1 MFWHPVLSFV
11 DLWPNLSRKVPL
23 RVLLR
28 YYFSDSTFHAEQN
41 DMRQG
46 YVRTTNN
53 KVITLTL
60 IWPLIPYKSD
70 RVSDHT
76 VRRGLL
82 QWFFDIID
90 LYLAPGKVSQFVH
103 ILNDWPVFRHIG
115 TGLLGITEKTLQKFK
130 IKAKLLD
137 IFQFLQYKSS
147 ANSAI
152 GFKFH
157 VNIY

>member
-1 MFWHPVLSFV
+1 MFWHPVLTFV

-60 IWPLIPYKSD
+60 IWPLLPHKSD
-70 RVSDHT
+70 RGSDHT

-82 QWFFDIID
+82 QWFFDIND

-103 ILNDWPVFRHIG
+103 ILNDWSTLAQDYKRVKRFNNFWKWIPEAY
-115 TGLLGITEKTLQKFK
+115 LLGKKDWRWASKLDWE
-130 IKAKLLD
+130 IK
-137 IFQFLQYKSS
+137 
-147 ANSAI
+147 
-152 GFKFH
+152 
-157 VNIY
+157 